1 MLKNIEVTPETGE
14 ITINPVALVTEAE
27 ANLSK
32 PGRKTDEERFLRGM
46 TKLQKRAG
54 WFPEDKKTE
63 VVALYVSG
71 VTSPAELER
80 LTHVPAST
88 IQSWRGQD
96 WWIELSEK
104 VHTTIDQDLVSKQ
117 TEIVETALEEIQD
130 RLQNGDAVV
139 NKRTGEITRKPVSM
153 RDATIVANTM
163 TDKRQLL
170 RGKPTSRSEK
180 LTVDDRLSKLA
191 EEFKRFAAAKD
202 ISAES
207 RELLKNEV

>member
-1 MLKNIEVTPETGE
+1 MLKNIEVVPETGV
-14 ITINPVALVTEAE
+14 IIVNPTALVAEAE

-46 TKLQKRAG
+46 TRLHKRAG
-54 WFPEDKKTE
+54 WYPEDKKTE
-63 VVALYVSG
+63 VVALYTSG
-71 VTSPAELER
+71 VTDAEDLSR

-88 IQSWRGQD
+88 IQNWRHQD
-96 WWIELSEK
+96 WWIEVSEK
-104 VHTTIDQDLVSKQ
+104 IHTIVDQDIVSRQ
-117 TEIVETALEEIQD
+117 TEIVESALEQIQD
-130 RLQNGDAVV
+130 RLANGDVV
-139 NKRTGEITRKPVSM
+139 INRKTGEQSRKPVSM

-191 EEFKRFAAAKD
+191 EEFKRFASAKD
-202 ISAES
+202 ITVES
-207 RELLKNEV
+207 KELLQHEV

>member
-1 MLKNIEVTPETGE
+1 MLKNIVVTPETGE
-14 ITINPVALVTEAE
+14 IVVNPVALIAEAE

-46 TKLQKRAG
+46 TRLQKRQG

-71 VTSPAELER
+71 VTRVADLER

-88 IQSWRGQD
+88 IQAWRNQD
-96 WWIELSEK
+96 WWLEVSEK
-104 VHTTIDQDLVSKQ
+104 IHTTIDQDLVSKQ
-117 TEIVETALEEIQD
+117 TEIVESALEQIQD
-130 RLQNGDAVV
+130 RLENGDAVV
-139 NKRTGEITRKPVSM
+139 NKRTGEVTRKPVSM

-191 EEFKRFAAAKD
+191 EEFKRFASAKD
-202 ISAES
+202 VTEES
-207 RELLKNEV
+207 KAITHES

>member
-1 MLKNIEVTPETGE
+1 MLKNIVVTPETGE
-14 ITINPVALVTEAE
+14 IIINPTALVAEAE

-46 TKLQKRAG
+46 TRLHKRQG
-54 WFPEDKKTE
+54 WYPEDKKVE

-71 VTSPAELER
+71 VTRVVDLER

-88 IQSWRGQD
+88 IQAWRNQD
-96 WWIELSEK
+96 WWLELTEK
-104 VHTTIDQDLVSKQ
+104 MHTSIDQDLVSLQ
-117 TEIVETALEEIQD
+117 TEIVETALEEIQN
-130 RLQNGDAVV
+130 RLLEGDPVV
-139 NKRTGEITRKPVSM
+139 NKRTGIISYKPVSI

-202 ISAES
+202 ITAES
-207 RELLKNEV
+207 KAITHEI

>member
-1 MLKNIEVTPETGE
+1 MLKNIVITPETKE
-14 ITINPVALVTEAE
+14 IVVNPTALIAEAE

-32 PGRKTDEERFLRGM
+32 RGRKTNEERFLRGM
-46 TKLQKRAG
+46 TRLQKRAG
-54 WFPEDKKTE
+54 WWPEDKKTE

-71 VTSPAELER
+71 VTDPQDLER
-80 LTHVPAST
+80 LTHVPAGT
-88 IQSWRGQD
+88 IKGWRGQD
-96 WWIELSEK
+96 WWIEVSEK
-104 VHTTIDQDLVSKQ
+104 VHTTIDHDLVSRQ

-130 RLQNGDAVV
+130 RLIHGDAVV

-202 ISAES
+202 ITEES
-207 RELLKNEV
+207 KAITQDA

>member
-1 MLKNIEVTPETGE
+1 MLKNIVVIPETGE
-14 ITINPVALVTEAE
+14 ITINPTALVAEAN

-46 TKLQKRAG
+46 TRLQKRQG
-54 WFPEDKKTE
+54 WWPEDKKTE

-71 VTSPAELER
+71 VTDPEDLSR

-88 IQSWRGQD
+88 IQRWRGED
-96 WWIELSEK
+96 WWIEVSEK
-104 VHTTIDQDLVSKQ
+104 IHTTIDTDLVARQ

-130 RLQNGDAVV
+130 RLIHGDAVV
-139 NKRTGEITRKPVSM
+139 NKKTGEVTRKPVSM

-202 ISAES
+202 ITAES
-207 RELLKNEV
+207 KAISQEV